1 MKKFIRQ
8 KKLSNIAP
16 KHCFEVTLTDIEQII
31 NNKLIQLEA
40 EWLSDNDYF
49 SSDSNNLEKFLRNFF
64 KKLFLNNK
72 NLEALQKQSPR
83 GVLWKRCS

>member
-1 MKKFIRQ
+1 MNNLEKIYST

-40 EWLSDNDYF
+40 E
-49 SSDSNNLEKFLRNFF
+49 
-64 KKLFLNNK
+64 
-72 NLEALQKQSPR
+72 
-83 GVLWKRCS
+83 